1 MKHLTSLA
9 YPVLAVLLLVVVD
22 MKDARTGKKEKIK
35 DSKSVIAAASGGGF
49 GLVIILIVILM
60 ICRRY
65 KQRKKPQKGVVSLKE
80 IPQSEFF
87 DGLSTFGTQGNDG
100 YDEDNPLYNKVA
112 TLNELNVK
120 KIPRDCLRYIEP
132 LAEGA
137 FGKVR
142 TLHLNLLQEL
152 L

>member
-1 MKHLTSLA
+1 MKN
-9 YPVLAVLLLVVVD
+9 
-22 MKDARTGKKEKIK
+22 ARTRKKERIK
-35 DSKSVIAAASGGGF
+35 DNKSVIAAASGGGF
-49 GLVIILIVILM
+49 GLVIILIVIFM
-60 ICRRY
+60 ICRRC
-65 KQRKKPQKGVVSLKE
+65 KQRRKPQKGVVSLKE

-120 KIPRDCLRYIEP
+120 KIRRDCLRYIEP

-142 TLHLNLLQEL
+142 NLQLDL
-152 L
+152 LRDLL

>member
-1 MKHLTSLA
+1 MKN
-9 YPVLAVLLLVVVD
+9 
-22 MKDARTGKKEKIK
+22 ARNRKQGKIK
-35 DSKSVIAAASGGGF
+35 DSKSLIAAASGGGF
-49 GLVIILIVILM
+49 GFVLILIAVLI

-65 KQRKKPQKGVVSLKE
+65 KQKKKPQKGIVSLTE

-87 DGLSTFGTQGNDG
+87 DGLSTFGAQGNDG

-120 KIPRDCLRYIEP
+120 KVPRDCLRYIEP

-142 TLHLNLLQEL
+142 TLHQN
-152 L
+152 